1 MKGRKVT
8 TEADRAADGR
18 TAERDGE
25 EVRGRQKKWR
35 ER

>member
-8 TEADRAADGR
+8 AEADRAADGQ

-25 EVRGRQKKWR
+25 EVWVR
-35 ER
+35 EQ